1 MLSKHFAVLG
11 STGVGKSTS
20 VSLLL
25 NEILQARP
33 NLRVFLLDVHNE
45 YGRCFGDR
53 ALVLNPR
60 NLKLPFWLFNFEEIV
75 DVLFGGRPGVPEEL
89 DVLAEIIPMAKG
101 IYTQYQNSDRIGLK
115 RMDPK
120 SGGYTVD
127 TPVPYRL
134 VDLISLIDERMGKL
148 ENRSSRIIYH
158 KLISR
163 IETVRN
169 DPRYTFMFDNANVG
183 GDTMAEVI
191 SHLFRLP
198 ANGRPMTIMQLAGFP
213 AEVVN
218 SVVSVLC
225 RMAFDFGLWSDGVSP
240 LLFVCEEAH
249 RYAAADRNIGFGP
262 TRKAVS
268 RIAKEGRKYGVF
280 LGLVTQRPA
289 ELDATIISQCN
300 TLFAMRLAND
310 RDQALLRSA
319 VSDAAANLLS
329 FVPSLGTREVLAFGE
344 GVALPTRLRFKEVPV
359 HQLPRSEA
367 TIATAPSVTAG
378 HDMHF
383 VSRRAGPLARRHL
396 ASRRAQRSRHHTT
409 GPPRAHD
416 AGGSADAAAVDGAR
430 SRSLLAAEEAAALRA
445 LAFAHFLRVNRYPLR
460 SKALYGSGTA
470 ASRGREP
477 GRSLHDASLLAKR
490 FPTPALDKLPDD
502 IRTRILAVQE
512 KSGFVPNVFL
522 TLAYRPDEF
531 RAFFAYHDALME
543 KDSGLTK
550 AEREMIVVAT
560 SQRQP
565 VPLLR
570 DRAWRDPAHPGEES
584 ADRRPDRRQ
593 LPQGGHHAAA
603 ARHARLRHEGE
614 PRGQRGIGGGFCRG
628 RRPRLYR
635 RRHLGHHRDLR
646 LLCVVEP
653 VGQRHRDASQR
664 RILHDGTAAE
674 IGRSHL
680 ARKRSNRRSP
690 VRTSRADRPRPCLSQ
705 TPGLSPSPWRNCP
718 PRSCAAASSAKNPP
732 TGIR

>member
-1 MLSKHFAVLG
+1 MTSFGRVILVRGSLARVGLMANGKLGLSEVRATVGRFVSIRCGTSVIVAMITEVSCEDLPTSDNFIASASVDLLGEILGTSERQKFQRGVTNYPTIGDAVELINSQELRTIYAPSGSDQINIGTLQQDSSVIAYVDIEEMLSKHFAVLG
-11 STGVGKSTS
+11 STGVGKSTG

-25 NEILQARP
+25 NEILKSRP
-33 NLRVFLLDVHNE
+33 NLRIFLLDVHNE

-75 DVLFGGRPGVPEEL
+75 DVLFAGRPGVPEEL
-89 DVLAEIIPMAKG
+89 DILAEVIPVAKA
-101 IYTQYQNSDRIGLK
+101 IYTQYQSADRVGLK
-115 RMDPK
+115 RSDPK
-120 SGGYTVD
+120 SAGYTLD

-169 DPRYTFMFDNANVG
+169 DPRYAFMFDNANVG

-198 ANGRPMTIMQLAGFP
+198 ANGRPMTVMQLAGFP
-213 AEVVN
+213 AEVIN

-249 RYAAADRNIGFGP
+249 RYASADRNVGFGP

-268 RIAKEGRKYGVF
+268 RIAKEGRKYGVY

-300 TLFAMRLAND
+300 TLFTMRLANE

-359 HQLPRSEA
+359 HQLPRGEA
-367 TIATAPSVTAG
+367 TISTVPSATSG

-383 VSRRAGPLARRHL
+383 VGAVLERWRGATSNRDATTPNDPTFNDRTISRTAGPVEAPMLQPSLGLDPDRF
-396 ASRRAQRSRHHTT
+396 
-409 GPPRAHD
+409 
-416 AGGSADAAAVDGAR
+416 
-430 SRSLLAAEEAAALRA
+430 SLLKK
-445 LAFAHFLRVNRYPLR
+445 PLR
-460 SKALYGSGTA
+460 
-470 ASRGREP
+470 
-477 GRSLHDASLLAKR
+477 
-490 FPTPALDKLPDD
+490 
-502 IRTRILAVQE
+502 
-512 KSGFVPNVFL
+512 
-522 TLAYRPDEF
+522 
-531 RAFFAYHDALME
+531 
-543 KDSGLTK
+543 
-550 AEREMIVVAT
+550 
-560 SQRQP
+560 
-565 VPLLR
+565 
-570 DRAWRDPAHPGEES
+570 
-584 ADRRPDRRQ
+584 
-593 LPQGGHHAAA
+593 
-603 ARHARLRHEGE
+603 
-614 PRGQRGIGGGFCRG
+614 
-628 RRPRLYR
+628 
-635 RRHLGHHRDLR
+635 
-646 LLCVVEP
+646 
-653 VGQRHRDASQR
+653 
-664 RILHDGTAAE
+664 
-674 IGRSHL
+674 
-680 ARKRSNRRSP
+680 
-690 VRTSRADRPRPCLSQ
+690 
-705 TPGLSPSPWRNCP
+705 
-718 PRSCAAASSAKNPP
+718 
-732 TGIR
+732 

>member
-1 MLSKHFAVLG
+1 MGVRPQFMRSRFNTVTSFGRVISVRGSLARVGLLASGQVPVSEARATVGRFISIRCATATTIIAMITEVSCENQPSSDEYMATASVDLLGEISGGERPKFQRGVTNYPTIGDAVDLVTAEDLRTVYAPSGSDQINVGTLQQDRSVIAYVDVEEMLSKHFAVLG

-25 NEILQARP
+25 NEILKARP

-89 DVLAEIIPMAKG
+89 DVLAEVIPMAKG
-101 IYTQYQNSDRIGLK
+101 LYTQYQNSDRLGLK
-115 RMDPK
+115 RIDPK

-213 AEVVN
+213 AEVVD

-249 RYAAADRNIGFGP
+249 RYASADRNIGFGP

-367 TIATAPSVTAG
+367 TIASVPSVSAG

-383 VSRRAGPLARRHL
+383 VSAVLDRWRGATSNRDVPNDPGVGDRPAARVMTPVEAPMLQPSMGLDPDRF
-396 ASRRAQRSRHHTT
+396 
-409 GPPRAHD
+409 
-416 AGGSADAAAVDGAR
+416 
-430 SRSLLAAEEAAALRA
+430 SLLKK
-445 LAFAHFLRVNRYPLR
+445 PLR
-460 SKALYGSGTA
+460 
-470 ASRGREP
+470 
-477 GRSLHDASLLAKR
+477 
-490 FPTPALDKLPDD
+490 
-502 IRTRILAVQE
+502 
-512 KSGFVPNVFL
+512 
-522 TLAYRPDEF
+522 
-531 RAFFAYHDALME
+531 
-543 KDSGLTK
+543 
-550 AEREMIVVAT
+550 
-560 SQRQP
+560 
-565 VPLLR
+565 
-570 DRAWRDPAHPGEES
+570 
-584 ADRRPDRRQ
+584 
-593 LPQGGHHAAA
+593 
-603 ARHARLRHEGE
+603 
-614 PRGQRGIGGGFCRG
+614 
-628 RRPRLYR
+628 
-635 RRHLGHHRDLR
+635 
-646 LLCVVEP
+646 
-653 VGQRHRDASQR
+653 
-664 RILHDGTAAE
+664 
-674 IGRSHL
+674 
-680 ARKRSNRRSP
+680 
-690 VRTSRADRPRPCLSQ
+690 
-705 TPGLSPSPWRNCP
+705 
-718 PRSCAAASSAKNPP
+718 
-732 TGIR
+732 